1 MIKQWPIRGQF
12 TTEHFINSQSMDRDQ
27 LMITPIITNL
37 LSTNDRTIV
46 NSFNHSHSPITCAY
60 FLKVFL
66 KRKLYKETVRQPK
79 VSTIKYI
86 NLNISQSTNNFP
98 GHVFSRRNT
107 FLPDDV
113 PKISAT

>member
-12 TTEHFINSQSMDRDQ
+12 TTEHFINSQSMDTDQ

-46 NSFNHSHSPITCAY
+46 NSFNHSHSPITCTY

-66 KRKLYKETVRQPK
+66 KKNYTKKL
-79 VSTIKYI
+79 
-86 NLNISQSTNNFP
+86 
-98 GHVFSRRNT
+98 
-107 FLPDDV
+107 
-113 PKISAT
+113 